1 MKEPV
6 IARQDDDGSNY
17 ADALT
22 RCVPPSTN
30 NTPPHTLARIRG
42 RTLPGNKNKKGTQ
55 VDFCHQHNLVQPEIA
70 GTERRYGIRVSLPTG
85 DTFQRLLGEDWEA
98 LHWYRTESE
107 RDVAFEKLATRHG
120 YYRTTDSPTQILEK
134 LIR

>member
-1 MKEPV
+1 M
-6 IARQDDDGSNY
+6 
-17 ADALT
+17 
-22 RCVPPSTN
+22 
-30 NTPPHTLARIRG
+30 
-42 RTLPGNKNKKGTQ
+42 
-55 VDFCHQHNLVQPEIA
+55 DFCHQHNLVQPEIA